1 MQERRVVNEA
11 GLTQFFSR
19 IYTLMGER
27 AGRDGARQLFVR
39 ISIQS

>member
-19 IYTLMGER
+19 LHLDGER
-27 AGRDGARQLFVR
+27 AGCDGARKLFTR
-39 ISIQS
+39 SYP